1 MREKLY
7 TLSFTFEAKKPK
19 KKWMPELLKNLKK
32 HGIKPQMYDRAL
44 ITQTKENTLKT
55 ATIIAS
61 IASLAYEGDT
71 TFHDLG
77 EKQGI
82 QNYKIKLFPLKRK

>member
-1 MREKLY
+1 MGEKLY
-7 TLSFTFEAKKPK
+7 TLSFTFEARKPR
-19 KKWMPELLKNLKK
+19 KKWLPELAKNLKK
-32 HGIKPQMYDRAL
+32 HGYKLEIVDDVL
-44 ITQTKENTLKT
+44 ITKTKENTLKT

-61 IASLAYEGDT
+61 IASLAYEGDV

-82 QNYKIKLFPLKRK
+82 HEYKIKLFPLKRR